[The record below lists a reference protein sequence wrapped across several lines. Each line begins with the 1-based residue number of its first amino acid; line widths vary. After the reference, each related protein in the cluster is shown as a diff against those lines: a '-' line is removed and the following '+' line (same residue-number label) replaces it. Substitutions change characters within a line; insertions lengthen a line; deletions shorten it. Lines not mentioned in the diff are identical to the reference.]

1 MQHHKNTSLGI
12 ILGLCV
18 IGVLA
23 FVSLKIAHLPFLTA
37 HHISPLLVAVLLG
50 LVGSFFYPKIAYWTH
65 HGVHFSAKKLLR
77 LGIILYGFNV
87 TINDIL
93 HYGYVPLFIALVVVV
108 GVFLLGVW
116 LGGKMGLDQDLSM
129 LVACGSAVCGAA
141 AVLALESVLKSPP
154 FKGVVAVGTVIV
166 FGLLAMFLYPFVYN
180 LGWVPLSPLSEGV
193 YIGATLHEV
202 ANVAGAASGI
212 SPEAEKVAVTI
223 KMVRVIM
230 LIPLLLAVS
239 FYLKSTNTKH
249 KHKVKLQVPWFA
261 FIFLG
266 MVVVHSYLQPLF
278 GGFVAPDVLKHSVE
292 VLRFGSVVCL
302 VCAMGAL
309 GLQVELK
316 KFLNLGGSAFILAL
330 ILFIVLIFAGFGLV
344 KVLMG

>member
-1 MQHHKNTSLGI
+1 MRHHQNLALGTL
-12 ILGLCV
+12 LGLCV
-18 IGVLA
+18 ISGLA
-23 FVSLKIAHLPFLTA
+23 FMSLQIAHLPFLTT

-50 LVGSFFYPKIAYWTH
+50 LLGSFIYPKIAQWIHY
-65 HGVHFSAKKLLR
+65 GVHFSAKKLLR

-93 HYGYVPLFIALVVVV
+93 HYGYTPLFIALVVVV

-116 LGGKMGLDQDLSM
+116 LGGKMGLDRDLSM

-166 FGLLAMFLYPFVYN
+166 FGLVAMFAYPFVYH
-180 LGWVPLSPLSEGV
+180 LGLVPLSPLSEGV

-212 SPEAEKVAVTI
+212 SLEAEKVAVTI

-239 FYLKSTNTKH
+239 FYLKSTNTAH

-266 MVVVHSYLQPLF
+266 MVVVHSYLQPLL
-278 GGFVAPDVLKHSVE
+278 GGFVPPDTLKHGVE
-292 VLRFGSVVCL
+292 ILRFGSVVCL

-316 KFLNLGGSAFILAL
+316 KFLSLGGRAFGLAL
-330 ILFIVLIFAGFGLV
+330 VLFVVLVFGGFGLV
-344 KVLMG
+344 KVLAG